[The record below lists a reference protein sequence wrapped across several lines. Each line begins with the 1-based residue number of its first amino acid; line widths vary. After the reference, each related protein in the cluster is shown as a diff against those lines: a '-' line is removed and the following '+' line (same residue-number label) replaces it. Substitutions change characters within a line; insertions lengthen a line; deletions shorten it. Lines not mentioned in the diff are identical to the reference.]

1 MSYEQALM
9 AINILMVALCVASLL
24 ESCIIIFFM
33 DLEIDTMRERL
44 ELESSTAKRLFLIIM
59 WVLAFLY
66 SFAVIPLLTLRGI
79 FTNDF
84 WYPGK
89 NAKFVAHKMIWRARV
104 VFRR

>member
-1 MSYEQALM
+1 MSYEQALIVFNVLM
-9 AINILMVALCVASLL
+9 TILSVAALL
-24 ESCIIIFFM
+24 ESLIIIFFM

-44 ELESSTAKRLFLIIM
+44 ELESNTAKRLFLVIM
-59 WVLAFLY
+59 WVLAFMY

-89 NAKFVAHKMIWRARV
+89 NAKMIAHKMIWRARV
-104 VFRR
+104 LFRR